1 MVYSDEHAAYIG
13 MTWIGI
19 DHAAVKHG
27 VGEYVNG
34 QAHTNGIENFW
45 SVLKRG
51 YHGVYHQMS
60 PKHLHRYAI
69 EFAGRH
75 NVRPLDTVD
84 QMILLAVGSVDKHL
98 PYAELIGEPEER
110 MPAVRRREREERRRL
125 RKAQA
130 AT

>member
-1 MVYSDEHAAYIG
+1 

-75 NVRPLDTVD
+75 NVRPLDTVE
-84 QMILLAVGSVDKHL
+84 QMTAMANGSIGKHL
-98 PYAELIGEPEER
+98 PYEELIGSPDER
-110 MPAVRRREREERRRL
+110 MPVIRHREREERRRL
-125 RKAQA
+125 RMVQSASGA
-130 AT
+130 